1 MKRSERLVDMV
12 KYLLARPH
20 TLIALPFFADRYG
33 AAKSSIS
40 EDLAILRQTLAND
53 QNGILETVAGA
64 AGGVRYIPFVG
75 KKEATNYLHDLADR
89 IEDPDRILP
98 GNFVYLSDILGSPQ
112 DLQQIGQLIATKY
125 AYSNVDYVMTIETK
139 GIAIA
144 QAVSRFLNVPF
155 VMVRRRPKITEGS
168 TISVNYVASSSERVV
183 MVRRRPKI
191 TEGSTISV
199 NYVASSSERVEKM
212 ELAKRLLPEGS
223 NVLIVDDFMKGGG
236 TLTGMEELVKEF
248 KGTVAGMCV
257 LCETKYASQKVV
269 DDYQSLI
276 KITEVDRTKKLIKVR
291 PGNFLEQTDFNRFPK

>member
-75 KKEATNYLHDLADR
+75 KKEATNYLHDLADS

-155 VMVRRRPKITEGS
+155 
-168 TISVNYVASSSERVV
+168 V

-276 KITEVDRTKKLIKVR
+276 KITEVDRTKKLIKER

>member
-98 GNFVYLSDILGSPQ
+98 GNFVYLSDLLGSPQ

-155 VMVRRRPKITEGS
+155 
-168 TISVNYVASSSERVV
+168 V

>member
-168 TISVNYVASSSERVV
+168 TISVNYVASSSERV
-183 MVRRRPKI
+183 
-191 TEGSTISV
+191 
-199 NYVASSSERVEKM
+199 EKM

-291 PGNFLEQTDFNRFPK
+291 PGNFLEQTVFNRFPK

>member
-75 KKEATNYLHDLADR
+75 KKEATNYLHDLVDR

-155 VMVRRRPKITEGS
+155 
-168 TISVNYVASSSERVV
+168 V

>member
-1 MKRSERLVDMV
+1 MKRSERLVDTV

-168 TISVNYVASSSERVV
+168 TISVNYVASSSERV
-183 MVRRRPKI
+183 
-191 TEGSTISV
+191 
-199 NYVASSSERVEKM
+199 EKM

-276 KITEVDRTKKLIKVR
+276 KITEVDRTKKLIKGR

>member
-20 TLIALPFFADRYG
+20 TLIALTFFADRYG

-75 KKEATNYLHDLADR
+75 KKEATDYLHDLADR

-112 DLQQIGQLIATKY
+112 DLQKIGQLIATKY

-168 TISVNYVASSSERVV
+168 TISVNYVASSSERV
-183 MVRRRPKI
+183 
-191 TEGSTISV
+191 
-199 NYVASSSERVEKM
+199 EKM
-212 ELAKRLLPEGS
+212 ELAKRLLLEGS

>member
-53 QNGILETVAGA
+53 KNGILETVAGA

-112 DLQQIGQLIATKY
+112 DLRQIGQLIATKY
-125 AYSNVDYVMTIETK
+125 GYSNVDYVMTIETK

-155 VMVRRRPKITEGS
+155 
-168 TISVNYVASSSERVV
+168 V

-257 LCETKYASQKVV
+257 LCETRYASQKVV

-276 KITEVDRTKKLIKVR
+276 KITEVDRNKKLIKVR

>member
-75 KKEATNYLHDLADR
+75 KKEATDYLHDLADR

-112 DLQQIGQLIATKY
+112 DLRQIWQLIATKY

-139 GIAIA
+139 GIVLA
-144 QAVSRFLNVPF
+144 QAVSRLLNVPF
-155 VMVRRRPKITEGS
+155 
-168 TISVNYVASSSERVV
+168 V

-276 KITEVDRTKKLIKVR
+276 KITEVDRDKKLIKVR
-291 PGNFLEQTDFNRFPK
+291 PGNFLEQTDFNRLPK

>member
-20 TLIALPFFADRYG
+20 TLIALPFFAGRYG

-75 KKEATNYLHDLADR
+75 KKEATDYLHDLADR

-112 DLQQIGQLIATKY
+112 DLRQIGQLIATKY

-139 GIAIA
+139 GIALA

-155 VMVRRRPKITEGS
+155 
-168 TISVNYVASSSERVV
+168 V

-276 KITEVDRTKKLIKVR
+276 KITEVDRDKKLIKVR

>member
-33 AAKSSIS
+33 ASKSSIS

-168 TISVNYVASSSERVV
+168 TISVNYVASSSERV
-183 MVRRRPKI
+183 
-191 TEGSTISV
+191 
-199 NYVASSSERVEKM
+199 EKM

>member
-139 GIAIA
+139 RIAIA

-155 VMVRRRPKITEGS
+155 
-168 TISVNYVASSSERVV
+168 V

>member
-75 KKEATNYLHDLADR
+75 KKEATNYLRDLADR

-155 VMVRRRPKITEGS
+155 
-168 TISVNYVASSSERVV
+168 V

>member
-33 AAKSSIS
+33 AAKSSTS

-75 KKEATNYLHDLADR
+75 KKEATDYLHDLADR

-112 DLQQIGQLIATKY
+112 DLRQIGQLIATKY
-125 AYSNVDYVMTIETK
+125 AYSNIDYVMTIETK
-139 GIAIA
+139 GIALA

-155 VMVRRRPKITEGS
+155 
-168 TISVNYVASSSERVV
+168 V

-276 KITEVDRTKKLIKVR
+276 KITEVDRDKKLIKVR

>member
-98 GNFVYLSDILGSPQ
+98 GNFVYLFDILGSPQ

-155 VMVRRRPKITEGS
+155 
-168 TISVNYVASSSERVV
+168 V

>member
-125 AYSNVDYVMTIETK
+125 AYSNVDYVITIETK

-155 VMVRRRPKITEGS
+155 
-168 TISVNYVASSSERVV
+168 V

>member
-75 KKEATNYLHDLADR
+75 KKEATDYLHDLADR

-112 DLQQIGQLIATKY
+112 DLRQIGQLIATKY
-125 AYSNVDYVMTIETK
+125 AYSNIDYVMTIETK

-155 VMVRRRPKITEGS
+155 
-168 TISVNYVASSSERVV
+168 V

-257 LCETKYASQKVV
+257 LCETKS
-269 DDYQSLI
+269 S
-276 KITEVDRTKKLIKVR
+276 
-291 PGNFLEQTDFNRFPK
+291 

>member
-112 DLQQIGQLIATKY
+112 DLQQIGQLISSKY

-155 VMVRRRPKITEGS
+155 
-168 TISVNYVASSSERVV
+168 V

>member
-40 EDLAILRQTLAND
+40 EDLVILRQTLAND

-168 TISVNYVASSSERVV
+168 TISVNYVASSSERV
-183 MVRRRPKI
+183 
-191 TEGSTISV
+191 
-199 NYVASSSERVEKM
+199 EKM

>member
-168 TISVNYVASSSERVV
+168 TISVNYVASSSERV
-183 MVRRRPKI
+183 
-191 TEGSTISV
+191 
-199 NYVASSSERVEKM
+199 EKM
-212 ELAKRLLPEGS
+212 ELANTLLPEGS

>member
-75 KKEATNYLHDLADR
+75 KKEATDYLHDLADR

-112 DLQQIGQLIATKY
+112 DLRQIGQLIATKY

-139 GIAIA
+139 GIVLA

-155 VMVRRRPKITEGS
+155 VMVRRRH
-168 TISVNYVASSSERVV
+168 
-183 MVRRRPKI
+183 KI

-276 KITEVDRTKKLIKVR
+276 KITEVDRDKKLIKVR

>member
-155 VMVRRRPKITEGS
+155 VL
-168 TISVNYVASSSERVV
+168 
-183 MVRRRPKI
+183 VRRRPKI

>member
-40 EDLAILRQTLAND
+40 EDLAILRQTLASD

-89 IEDPDRILP
+89 IEDPDRILL

-155 VMVRRRPKITEGS
+155 
-168 TISVNYVASSSERVV
+168 V

-291 PGNFLEQTDFNRFPK
+291 PGNFLEQTDFNLFPK

>member
-20 TLIALPFFADRYG
+20 TLIAVPFFADRYG

-168 TISVNYVASSSERVV
+168 TISVNYVASSSERV
-183 MVRRRPKI
+183 
-191 TEGSTISV
+191 
-199 NYVASSSERVEKM
+199 EKM

>member
-125 AYSNVDYVMTIETK
+125 AYSNVDYVMTIEIK

-155 VMVRRRPKITEGS
+155 
-168 TISVNYVASSSERVV
+168 V

>member
-12 KYLLARPH
+12 TYLLARPH

-40 EDLAILRQTLAND
+40 EDLAILRQTLASD

-139 GIAIA
+139 VIAIA

-155 VMVRRRPKITEGS
+155 
-168 TISVNYVASSSERVV
+168 V

>member
-1 MKRSERLVDMV
+1 MV

-75 KKEATNYLHDLADR
+75 KKEATDYLHDLADR

-112 DLQQIGQLIATKY
+112 DLRQIGQLIATKY

-139 GIAIA
+139 GIALA
-144 QAVSRFLNVPF
+144 QAVSSFLNVPF
-155 VMVRRRPKITEGS
+155 
-168 TISVNYVASSSERVV
+168 V

-276 KITEVDRTKKLIKVR
+276 KITEVDRDKKLIKVR